1 MEFHV
6 LGPLE
11 IVRQGRTLEFG
22 TGKQRALLAVLL
34 LHRNEVVSSDRLINA
49 LWGENAPATASKIVQ
64 SYVSRLR
71 KVLEPDDEGQDSGSG
86 RSILMTRSPGYV
98 LRIDDGEVDADR
110 FEALLAQARVA
121 LAQGAALEGSK
132 VLRDALGLWRGPPL
146 SDFAFD
152 SFAQEEIARLE
163 ELHLAVLEE
172 RIEADLALARERDL
186 VAELEGLVARHPL
199 RERLRG
205 QLMLALYRCGRQAE
219 ALQVYQ
225 DTRLLLLEELGLE
238 PSRAIVELE
247 QAILRQDP
255 ALDVLPPSGPP
266 HTADARSRRGPRAD
280 GVFVGRERELDAL
293 VAALRDAL
301 SGRGRLVVVGGEP
314 GIGKSRLAEELS
326 RSAASAGAKI
336 HWGRCWEAG
345 GAPPYWPWV
354 QVLRACVRERGA
366 EQLADE
372 LGPGAADVAEL
383 VPDVRQR
390 LPELPAPV
398 ESADPQ
404 QARFRLFDSVAG
416 FLTSAS
422 RARPMVIVL
431 DDLNWADKGSL
442 LLLEFVAREL
452 AETHVLLVGTYRD
465 IELSRGHPLAHTLGE
480 LARERLFERVVL
492 RGLAQDDVARFVEAA
507 CGFEPDLALVE
518 AIDAQTEGNPFFVGE
533 VVRLLREEGAL
544 TPDASGTPERW
555 SARIPDGVREVVG
568 RRLER
573 LSSRCSSTLTVASAI
588 GREFGLAQLV
598 LLVDELDEEAL
609 LDVLDEALA
618 AHLVEELP
626 GDDGRFEFTHA
637 LIQAT
642 LAAELSRMRRARVH
656 ARLAE
661 ALEARYGAE
670 AGGHA
675 AELAHHFGEARP
687 LLGADSFVRYSA
699 LAGESA
705 LAARAPEQALVYFE
719 RALAAK
725 GTAPTDD
732 EAAEILFGLGR
743 AQLALGHDQLIAA
756 VASLYRSFD
765 HYVATGDRDRAV
777 AVAAVPLPL
786 TLRLG
791 YTDAP
796 ELVACAL
803 ELVPPGSRDAGRLLA
818 QQGGLSGFIE
828 ADYDR
833 AQDQFRQALSIAEQ
847 RGDSSIER
855 SALAN
860 AAMVDAFHLRW
871 HDCVAKGSR
880 AIELAREAADPK
892 TEVPASRA
900 VVFALTVTGERER
913 ARALIAPALAEAQ
926 QLRERWWLTSTSF
939 DNEVLCLYE
948 GDWRTA
954 REMSNVGLGADPQDP
969 RHLALRALLECQLG
983 HEDEGS
989 RFLSRLQGVAQASP
1003 PPGPIADHVLL
1014 ALAIPLAG
1022 RVVSDNTRLGV
1033 ARTAAEGVLSLR
1045 ARSPLLANLATAG
1058 LGLIAVLL
1066 GDAET
1071 ARRLYATLAGQCGTA
1086 SFFVPLTIDR
1096 LLGSLA
1102 LTSGRVEDALVH
1114 FADGLAFCGRA
1125 GYRTEY
1131 AWTAADYADAL
1142 VAGPGTAGEAKALE
1156 LHAEALEIGS
1166 DLGMKPLVERVLAR
1180 RELLEA

>member
-11 IVRQGRTLEFG
+11 IVRQGRTLEPG

-34 LHRNEVVSSDRLINA
+34 LHRNEVVSSDRLIDA
-49 LWGENAPATASKIVQ
+49 LWGENAPATAPKIIQ

-71 KVLEPDDEGQDSGSG
+71 KVLDE
-86 RSILMTRSPGYV
+86 RSAGERNQAVLATRSPGYV
-98 LRIDDGEVDADR
+98 LRVEDGQLDADR
-110 FEALLAQARVA
+110 FAGLLARGRTA
-121 LAQGAALEGSK
+121 LAQGAALEASSL
-132 VLRDALGLWRGPPL
+132 LREALALWRGPPL
-146 SDFAFD
+146 SEFAFD

-163 ELHLAVLEE
+163 ELRLAALEE
-172 RIEADLALARERDL
+172 RVEADLALGSQHDL
-186 VAELEGLVARHPL
+186 VAELEALVTRHPL
-199 RERLRG
+199 RERMRG
-205 QLMLALYRCGRQAE
+205 QLMVALYRCGRQAD
-219 ALQVYQ
+219 ALQAYRDARHVLV
-225 DTRLLLLEELGLE
+225 DELGLE

-255 ALDVLPPSGPP
+255 ALDVLPPAAAPP
-266 HTADARSRRGPRAD
+266 RPATAAADLTRAQRTD
-280 GVFVGRERELDAL
+280 GVFVGRERELGAL
-293 VAALRDAL
+293 LAALGDAL
-301 SGRGRLVVVGGEP
+301 SVGGRLVVVGGEP
-314 GIGKSRLAEELS
+314 GIGKSRLAEELA
-326 RSAASAGAKI
+326 RCAGAGGAEI
-336 HWGRCWEAG
+336 HWGRCWEEE

-354 QVLRACVRERGA
+354 QVLRACVRGRGT

-372 LGPGAADVAEL
+372 LGTGAADVAEL

-404 QARFRLFDSVAG
+404 QARFRLFDAVAG
-416 FLTSAS
+416 FLTRAS
-422 RARPMVIVL
+422 RARPIVIVL

-507 CGFEPDLALVE
+507 CGFEPDLALIE

-544 TPDASGTPERW
+544 RPDASGTPERW

-573 LSSRCSSTLTVASAI
+573 LSSPCSSTLTVASAI
-588 GREFGLAQLV
+588 GREFGLGQLV

-642 LAAELSRMRRARVH
+642 LAAELSRMRRARLH

-661 ALEARYGAE
+661 ALEVRYGAE

-725 GTAPTDD
+725 GTAPTDN

-743 AQLALGHDQLIAA
+743 AQLALGQDQLIPA
-756 VASLYRSFD
+756 VASLHRSFD

-833 AQDQFRQALSIAEQ
+833 AEDQFRQALSIAEH

-855 SALAN
+855 TALAN